1 MVRTKERY
9 LLVNILYPPDSS
21 RPTPAKI
28 PGYVALHRPTVDNLT
43 AQALA
48 RGIKIAVTSL
58 FGDYGSGVVESNLS
72 VKYLSRATS
81 TFIVKTSRSQY
92 RMVWAALTLMDQI
105 PVSDGSSC
113 IFRVV
118 RVSGTIRKAEQ
129 EAIRRARQLILAAK
143 ADSESGS
150 LSSVFGQPGN
160 SETVDLMDDV
170 MDESSSDSGGDG
182 D

>member
-1 MVRTKERY
+1 MSSPSPPSTKQCR
-9 LLVNILYPPDSS
+9 LT
-21 RPTPAKI
+21 RP
-28 PGYVALHRPTVDNLT
+28 
-43 AQALA
+43 
-48 RGIKIAVTSL
+48 
-58 FGDYGSGVVESNLS
+58 

-113 IFRVV
+113 VFRVV

-160 SETVDLMDDV
+160 PETMDLMDDV
-170 MDESSSDSGGDG
+170 MDQSSSDSGGDG